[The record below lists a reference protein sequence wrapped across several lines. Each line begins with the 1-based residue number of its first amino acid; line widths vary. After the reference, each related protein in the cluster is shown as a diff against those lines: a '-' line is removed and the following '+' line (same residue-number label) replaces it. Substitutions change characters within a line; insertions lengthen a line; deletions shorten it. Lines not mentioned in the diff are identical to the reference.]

1 MAGQHGS
8 DTDMLNIQHGPK
20 VINLNTYIQL
30 AGFIIMILG
39 GAAVGGVLFSEIRTG
54 LSSHAGRLDFL
65 DARVAKLEN
74 DTRVLDTFAIRLER
88 VEKQADGT
96 AAGVRNV
103 ESSINQVTS
112 DIRLVK
118 EILMRLESSR
128 GDANSPLK

>member
-20 VINLNTYIQL
+20 VINLNTYLQL

-39 GAAVGGVLFSEIRTG
+39 GAVIGGILFSEIRTG
-54 LSSHAGRLDFL
+54 LSAHTGRLDFL
-65 DARVAKLEN
+65 DTRVSKLEA

-88 VEKQADGT
+88 VEKQAEGT
-96 AAGVRNV
+96 ATGVRNV

-112 DIRLVK
+112 DIRLVR
-118 EILMRLESSR
+118 EILQRLEQKSADPVR
-128 GDANSPLK
+128 N